1 MNKKRFV
8 MIDDGEIYYITD
20 TKGLKTLN
28 DYIEEFSKAEYEFT
42 EEEALSTAKEEYW
55 QMIYENSMSANENVN
70 MLNDLLEENEKLKS
84 TNMEMEDYLARLEE
98 KNEQLKKRNE
108 NQYNQLNEL
117 WRLIEDE
124 DYNTLRSMLNQLE
137 EDEKRLQQEWW
148 TYNDL

>member
-1 MNKKRFV
+1 